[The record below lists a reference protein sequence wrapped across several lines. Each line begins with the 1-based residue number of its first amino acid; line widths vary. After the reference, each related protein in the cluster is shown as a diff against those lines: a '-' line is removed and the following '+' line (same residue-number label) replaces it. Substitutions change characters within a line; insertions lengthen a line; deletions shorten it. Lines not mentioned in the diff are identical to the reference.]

1 MELAAK
7 TTHGGAEDQAVT
19 ISDEMFGGKH
29 PDHCPVCGA
38 RAESSGRN
46 EGACP
51 SCGHL
56 LWFASEQVHG
66 VTVIRLL
73 DNRVAVM
80 ELLELLEHAV
90 GTGEMDRIVLNFGT
104 IQQVSSAALGKL
116 LKLAASA
123 EAVRGKL
130 RLCNLHPDLLKVF
143 RITRL
148 DCLFHLHETQEDAL
162 AGFAA

>member
-1 MELAAK
+1 MPRLRCPSRA
-7 TTHGGAEDQAVT
+7 HGRDG
-19 ISDEMFGGKH
+19 H
-29 PDHCPVCGA
+29 
-38 RAESSGRN
+38 

-51 SCGHL
+51 RCGHL
-56 LWFASEQVHG
+56 LWFASEQINDT
-66 VTVIRLL
+66 TVIHLL
-73 DNRVAVM
+73 DHRVAVL

-90 GTGEMDRIVLNFGT
+90 VDGQLKRIVLDFGT

-123 EAVRGKL
+123 ESVRGKL

-148 DCLFHLHETQEDAL
+148 DCLFHLHETQEEAL
-162 AGFAA
+162 AAFA